1 MCYNHVLIRKSKRA
15 RGDEMAKDTF
25 SFDIISE
32 ADLQEVD
39 NAVNQVKKE
48 LAQRFDFKGS
58 KSSIEY
64 SREEKKITLTGD
76 DDFKLRSV
84 NDILASKLAKRGVS
98 MKLLTFSE
106 PEQIFSGCLKQMAD
120 LASGIPHEKAKE
132 LVKII
137 KGIGLKV
144 QAQIE
149 GEKIRVSSSKKDDL
163 QAVIAYLRKIDFPIA
178 LTFSNYR

>member
-1 MCYNHVLIRKSKRA
+1 
-15 RGDEMAKDTF
+15 MAKDTF

-39 NAVNQVKKE
+39 NAVNQAKKE

-58 KSSIEY
+58 KSFIEY
-64 SREEKKITLTGD
+64 NRDEKKVTLAGD

-84 NDILASKLAKRGVS
+84 KDILAGKLAKRGVS
-98 MKLLTFSE
+98 MKLLTFGE
-106 PEQIFSGCLKQMAD
+106 PQKIFSGCVQQTAD

-132 LVKII
+132 LVRII
-137 KGIGLKV
+137 REMDIKV

-149 GEKIRVSSSKKDDL
+149 GEKIRVSSPKKDNL
-163 QAVIAYLRKIDFPIA
+163 QAVMAHIRKLDFPLA
-178 LTFSNYR
+178 LTFCNYR

>member
-1 MCYNHVLIRKSKRA
+1 
-15 RGDEMAKDTF
+15 MAKENF

-39 NAVNQVKKE
+39 NAVNQAKKE
-48 LAQRFDFKGS
+48 IIQRFDFKGS

-64 SREEKKITLTGD
+64 NRDEKKINLVGD
-76 DDFKLRSV
+76 DGFKLRSV
-84 NDILASKLAKRGVS
+84 KEILTTKLAKRGVS
-98 MKLLTFSE
+98 MKLLTFNE
-106 PEQIFSGCLKQMAD
+106 PQKVFGGCLQQVAD

-137 KGIGLKV
+137 REMGLKV

-149 GEKIRVSSSKKDDL
+149 GEKIRVFSPKKDDL
-163 QAVIAYLRKIDFPIA
+163 QVVIAHIRKIDFSLA
-178 LTFSNYR
+178 LTFCNYR